1 MLNFQTHSWCELW
14 ITLIIQQAEYQTNQG
29 PQWDLCLN
37 FFNKNIFS
45 FCTCRFPHQYHF
57 PRQITVCKILYWKG
71 LLCPQWALA
80 KNTFPVFSP
89 PQEHPYRLST
99 LRIKSRIQY
108 YATKKSTT
116 ENHPWKQHPISAL
129 KQCPL
134 LSFKNPPE
142 IQEQRTPEHTWGKR
156 MYVVAMSPRLKFCF
170 CCFLAVWPYPSY

>member
-1 MLNFQTHSWCELW
+1 MLNFQTHSWRELW

-108 YATKKSTT
+108 YATKNQRRKTIP
-116 ENHPWKQHPISAL
+116 ENNIQFLLWNSVRC
-129 KQCPL
+129 CP
-134 LSFKNPPE
+134 SRIPQKFRN
-142 IQEQRTPEHTWGKR
+142 REHQNILGGKEC
-156 MYVVAMSPRLKFCF
+156 M
-170 CCFLAVWPYPSY
+170 